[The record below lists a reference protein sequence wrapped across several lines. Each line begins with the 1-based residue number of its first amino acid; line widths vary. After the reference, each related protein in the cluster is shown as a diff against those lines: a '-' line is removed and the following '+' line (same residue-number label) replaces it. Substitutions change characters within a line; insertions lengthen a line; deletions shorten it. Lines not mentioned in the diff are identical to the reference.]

1 MIFRIRIGRW
11 RFTFSAAPVVDVVGV
26 NSKLKDGTHILMWD
40 WDNITLGRVI
50 AGLNITQ
57 LIYDLP
63 NIYVLETKPPRQ
75 GLWHKDPDTGKE
87 EWFIKPQKGNYMA
100 YCFAKVTWAKAKEII
115 AATPNVCENFYKWG
129 VFRRKF
135 TLRISPKE
143 GRCPKLVH
151 ILTSPRPEECTP
163 DDLDDFVQ
171 YETLPR
177 GMQGVFINLGSG
189 NRQARRI

>member
-1 MIFRIRIGRW
+1 MIFKIRFGKYRLTI
-11 RFTFSAAPVVDVVGV
+11 TLSPVIDVLGV
-26 NSKLKDGTHILMWD
+26 NSLMKDGTHILMWD
-40 WDNITLGRVI
+40 WDNTTLERVI

-57 LIYDLP
+57 LLYDLP
-63 NIYVLETKPPRQ
+63 NIYVLETLKN
-75 GLWHKDPDTGKE
+75 K
-87 EWFIKPQKGNYMA
+87 NYMA
-100 YCFAKVTWAKAKEII
+100 YCFVKVTWAKAKEII

-143 GRCPKLVH
+143 GRWPRLVH
-151 ILTSPRPEECTP
+151 ILTSPRPEECTVK
-163 DDLDDFVQ
+163 DLDDFVQ

-177 GMQGVFINLGSG
+177 NKKGVFINLGSG